1 VSQAGQK
8 GIIVKGFRLYVNL
21 GASQTRRRLK
31 GHGFGV
37 RRVETAGAGRAM
49 IVHTATREHLRALEA
64 LFADV
69 LDPSSAGEQPES
81 VESRRVEDLRNIGPT
96 SAAWL
101 RDVGIPT
108 EAELRRFGP
117 VFAYS
122 LVKQRQ
128 PACTLNLLWALAGAL
143 TDTDWRELPADEM
156 IQLQQEA
163 DGE

>member
-1 VSQAGQK
+1 VV
-8 GIIVKGFRLYVNL
+8 IVKGFRLYVNL
-21 GASQTRRRLK
+21 GAAQTRRRLK

-37 RRVETAGAGRAM
+37 RRVETAGAGRAL
-49 IVHTATREHLRALEA
+49 IVHTATREHLRELEA

-69 LDPSSAGEQPES
+69 LDQLPAYEEEPEA
-81 VESRRVEDLRNIGPT
+81 VENRRVEDLRNIDAT

-128 PACTLNLLWALAGAL
+128 PACTRNLLWALAGAL
-143 TDTDWRELPADEM
+143 TDTDWRKLPADEM
-156 IQLQQEA
+156 ERLRREA
-163 DGE
+163 DEE

>member
-1 VSQAGQK
+1 MAVPDALRIPRAVSGGAS
-8 GIIVKGFRLYVNL
+8 VKGFRLYVNL
-21 GASQTRRRLK
+21 GASQARRRLK

-37 RRVETAGAGRAM
+37 RRVETVGAGRAL
-49 IVHTATREHLRALEA
+49 IIHTATREHLRALEA

-69 LDPSSAGEQPES
+69 LDQPATEEEPEP
-81 VESRRVEDLRNIGPT
+81 VESRHVEDLRNIGPT

-128 PACTLNLLWALAGAL
+128 PACTRNLLWALAGAL
-143 TDTDWRELPADEM
+143 ADTDWRELPAD
-156 IQLQQEA
+156 
-163 DGE
+163 